1 MYTKPA
7 ETLLKIKVNN
17 EEFEYDLGKYNIL
30 GDILK
35 EVKSNQ
41 LGENDF
47 ISEIIINGEN
57 IVEEKRSG
65 LEERPLSEITSLE
78 INTDNPFD
86 ISLRV
91 LANMDDFM
99 GHLISLIG
107 ESADRFRLADEAEAN
122 KQFISCVEGLQ
133 TFVGVVDK
141 VKSLNKLDF
150 NNIIYESVPV
160 AKRQA
165 ELLEVFSSLH
175 DTQANKDW
183 ISVADLLEYELSP
196 LVNDWKEILPLLTA
210 ELKKMEGSTG
220 S

>member
-1 MYTKPA
+1 MKV
-7 ETLLKIKVNN
+7 KVND
-17 EEFEYDLGKYNIL
+17 EEFEYDFNKYNTL
-30 GDILK
+30 GDIL
-35 EVKSNQ
+35 EELKSNR
-41 LGENDF
+41 LGEKDF

-65 LEERPLSEITSLE
+65 LEDRPLSDITSLE

-91 LANMDDFM
+91 LSNMEDFM
-99 GHLISLIG
+99 GHLINLID
-107 ESADRFRLADEAEAN
+107 ESADKFRLADEAEAN

-141 VKSLNKLDF
+141 VKTLNKLDF
-150 NNIIYESVPV
+150 NDITYESVPI

-165 ELLEVFSSLH
+165 ELLEVFNSLH
-175 DTQANKDW
+175 NTQANKDW
-183 ISVADLLEYELSP
+183 ITVADLLEYELSP
-196 LVNDWKEILPLLTA
+196 LVKDWKEILPIITT
-210 ELKKMEGSTG
+210 ELKKMESSTG

>member
-1 MYTKPA
+1 M
-7 ETLLKIKVNN
+7 KIKVND
-17 EEFEYDLGKYNIL
+17 EEFEYDVKKYNTL
-30 GDILK
+30 GDIL
-35 EVKSNQ
+35 EELKSNK
-41 LGENDF
+41 LGKNDF
-47 ISEIIINGEN
+47 ISAIVINGEN

-65 LEERPLSEITSLE
+65 LEERLLSDITSLE

-86 ISLRV
+86 ISMRV
-91 LANMDDFM
+91 LSNMDGFM
-99 GHLISLIG
+99 GHLINLID
-107 ESADRFRLADEAEAN
+107 ESADKFRLADEAEAN

-141 VKSLNKLDF
+141 VKSINKLDF
-150 NNIIYESVPV
+150 NDITYESVPI

-165 ELLEVFSSLH
+165 ELLDVFNSLH

-196 LVNDWKEILPLLTA
+196 LVRDWKEILLILTA
-210 ELKKMEGSTG
+210 ELKKMGGSTG

>member
-1 MYTKPA
+1 MKV
-7 ETLLKIKVNN
+7 KVND
-17 EEFEYDLGKYNIL
+17 EEFEYDCKKYNTL
-30 GDILK
+30 GDIL
-35 EVKSNQ
+35 EELKSNQ

-65 LEERPLSEITSLE
+65 LEEKPLSDITSLE

-86 ISLRV
+86 ISMRV
-91 LANMDDFM
+91 LSNMEDFM
-99 GHLISLIG
+99 GHLINLID
-107 ESADRFRLADEAEAN
+107 ESADKFRLADEAEAN
-122 KQFISCVEGLQ
+122 KQFISCVESLQ

-141 VKSLNKLDF
+141 VKTLNKLDF
-150 NNIIYESVPV
+150 NDITYESVPV

-165 ELLEVFSSLH
+165 ELLEVFNSLH

-196 LVNDWKEILPLLTA
+196 LVKDWKEILPILTA

>member
-1 MYTKPA
+1 MKV
-7 ETLLKIKVNN
+7 KVND
-17 EEFEYDLGKYNIL
+17 EEFEYDFNKYNTL
-30 GDILK
+30 GDIL
-35 EVKSNQ
+35 EELKSNR
-41 LGENDF
+41 LGEKDF

-65 LEERPLSEITSLE
+65 LEDRPLSDITSLE

-91 LANMDDFM
+91 LSNMEDFM
-99 GHLISLIG
+99 GHLINLID
-107 ESADRFRLADEAEAN
+107 ESADKFRLADEAEAN

-141 VKSLNKLDF
+141 VKTLNKLDF
-150 NNIIYESVPV
+150 NDITYESVPI

-165 ELLEVFSSLH
+165 ELLEVFNSLH
-175 DTQANKDW
+175 NTQANKDW
-183 ISVADLLEYELSP
+183 ITVADLLEYELSP
-196 LVNDWKEILPLLTA
+196 LVKDWKEILPIITA
-210 ELKKMEGSTG
+210 ELKKMESSTG